1 MKNLTSHICHS
12 VEVVYFYQSMPWKH
26 IGLHPAHTYNYIERD
41 HIVPL
46 EPELVMSTP
55 TYDPLGTE
63 TTYKSK
69 LFLCQMGHT
78 QNGHNQFW
86 LYGDDILSDVSFANK
101 SETDSNICFSNYC
114 WSFWSHLF
122 SALKWFVNKN
132 IKKKY
137 AQIWQS
143 KCNNTCVLL
152 HTCFFVWPNRK

>member
-1 MKNLTSHICHS
+1 MLSNEEPYFTYLSQCRGGVFLSINALKTYWFTSCTHIQ
-12 VEVVYFYQSMPWKH
+12 F
-26 IGLHPAHTYNYIERD
+26 IERD

-86 LYGDDILSDVSFANK
+86 LYGDDILSDVSFANT

-132 IKKKY
+132 IEKKVCANLAVKM
-137 AQIWQS
+137 Q
-143 KCNNTCVLL
+143 
-152 HTCFFVWPNRK
+152 